1 MFDEMRLEIRA
12 YQALVREVDNEIKEV
27 EARYD
32 KEFARVCM
40 LVHVIAQTV
49 HNPKQVIQEVQER
62 LRKDGDVDNN
72 LVQFYCENYELE

>member
-1 MFDEMRLEIRA
+1 MSDDIEIRA

-32 KEFARVCM
+32 KEFSRVCM

-49 HNPKQVIQEVQER
+49 PNPELVIQEVQDR
-62 LRKDGDVDNN
+62 LRKDGDTDNN
-72 LVQFYCENYELE
+72 LVQFYRENYELV